1 MASRVRLGAPAASFG
16 VAPSR
21 GAHGLAGAL
30 SYIGPSESGRS
41 SSRMHFFRTTSIL
54 LVSLAAAPARA
65 QVTSVRGVTPES
77 SGPSATSLKAAQLEF
92 EGFRRDHLPTMNVGR
107 GGGSGKCDEQVG
119 RFCYWYDE
127 KTAGPPREP
136 EIIRDARTRL
146 IARLDSNATS
156 FPGERWTTGQLVR
169 YLAEAE
175 RFDEGIAAA
184 RKCKVDGWWCFAVQG
199 FALHMADRY
208 READSAFA
216 LALDVMTERER
227 CEWRDLKL
235 LLDDDLLKDYRDLTC
250 ARRLAFERRV
260 WWLARPM
267 LSSSGN
273 DARSEYYAR
282 LTYARFLEDAPSV
295 HALGFSEDEDE
306 RELSLRYGWARQ
318 FTREGGPLG
327 GRGGITGH
335 EPTPAHPMLPMAAS
349 VRNPALSDSLGWRGK
364 GLPGVRARYH
374 ADYARRLLPLQHQ
387 SALFRR
393 GDSAV
398 VVVAY
403 DVDSDAVFPDAAKAK
418 NLTAALI
425 LTRGEESDATI
436 TRVDTPHT
444 VGTMVARS
452 AWGPTLMSVEVAAP
466 DAHVL
471 ARARYGL
478 RASDMLGSRVQVSD
492 LLIFEPYKDMPD
504 RLEDVVPHARAS
516 VSMKPDTKIGIYWE
530 TYNTRPTG
538 EGMQVSITVAPEET
552 PGGGNWLKKGL
563 TALRLIREAKPV
575 SVGMRDV
582 SARGL
587 GYTPRSV
594 VVDLTSLKPGRY
606 VLELEVTAE
615 GTIPVRA
622 SRVIVIAR

>member
-1 MASRVRLGAPAASFG
+1 ML
-16 VAPSR
+16 
-21 GAHGLAGAL
+21 
-30 SYIGPSESGRS
+30 
-41 SSRMHFFRTTSIL
+41 SSRITSAL
-54 LVSLAAAPARA
+54 LVSLAALAASARA
-65 QVTSVRGVTPES
+65 QVVDVRSVTPES
-77 SGPSATSLKAAQLEF
+77 TGPSVISLKAVQLEF
-92 EGFRRDHLPTMNVGR
+92 EAFRRTHLPSMSVSR
-107 GGGSGKCDEQVG
+107 GGGSGSCDEQVG

-127 KTAGPPREP
+127 KSPAPPKEP
-136 EIIRDARTRL
+136 DSIRDARNRM
-146 IARLDSNATS
+146 IAKLDSNAKA
-156 FPGERWTTGQLVR
+156 FPGERWTSGQVVR
-169 YLAEAE
+169 YLTEAE
-175 RFDEGIAAA
+175 RFDEAVAAA
-184 RKCKVDGWWCFAVQG
+184 RGCKLDGWWCFGLQG
-199 FALHMADRY
+199 FALHMAHRY
-208 READSAFA
+208 RAADSVFA
-216 LALDVMTERER
+216 LALDVMSQKER
-227 CEWRDLKL
+227 CDWRDLKL
-235 LLDDDLLKDYRDLTC
+235 VLDDELLKDYRELNC
-250 ARRLAFERRV
+250 ARRLAFEQRV

-282 LTYARFLEDAPSV
+282 LMYARFLEDAPSV
-295 HALGFSEDEDE
+295 HTLGFTEDEDE
-306 RELSLRYGWARQ
+306 RELSLRYGWARE
-318 FTREGGPLG
+318 FTREGGATG
-327 GRGGITGH
+327 KGGITGH

-374 ADYARRLLPLQHQ
+374 AEYARRLLPLPHQ

-393 GDSAV
+393 GDTALV
-398 VVVAY
+398 VLAY
-403 DVDSDAVFPDAAKAK
+403 DVESDSAFPAAVKAK
-418 NLTAALI
+418 NLTAALV

-436 TRVDTPHT
+436 VRVDAPQTRAT
-444 VGTMVARS
+444 IVARS
-452 AWGPTLMSVEVAAP
+452 AWGPMLLSAELAAP
-466 DAHVL
+466 DADVL

-478 RASDMLGSRVQVSD
+478 RASDMIGSRVQVSD

-504 RLEDVVPHARAS
+504 RLEDVIPHARAG
-516 VSMKPDTKIGIYWE
+516 VTMKPDTKIGIYWE

-538 EGMQVSITVAPEET
+538 EGMQVSITVAPEEV
-552 PGGGNWLKKGL
+552 PGGGNWLRKGL

>member
-1 MASRVRLGAPAASFG
+1 M
-16 VAPSR
+16 
-21 GAHGLAGAL
+21 LA
-30 SYIGPSESGRS
+30 
-41 SSRMHFFRTTSIL
+41 FRTISIL
-54 LVSLAAAPARA
+54 FLSLAAAGESARA
-65 QVTSVRGVTPES
+65 QVTSVRGVTPEAA
-77 SGPSATSLKAAQLEF
+77 GPSATSLKAAQLEF
-92 EGFRRDHLPTMNVGR
+92 EGFRRNHLPTMNLGR
-107 GGGSGKCDEQVG
+107 GGGSGSCDEQVG

-127 KTAGPPREP
+127 RTAAPPHEP
-136 EIIRDARTRL
+136 DVISEARTRL
-146 IARLDSNATS
+146 IARLDSNAKA
-156 FPGERWTTGQLVR
+156 FPAERWTSGQLVR

-175 RFDEGIAAA
+175 RFDDAVAAA
-184 RKCKVDGWWCFAVQG
+184 RRCQVDGWWCLALQG

-208 READSAFA
+208 RQADSTFA
-216 LALDVMTERER
+216 LALEVMPDKER
-227 CEWRDLKL
+227 CDWRDLKL
-235 LLDDDLLKDYRDLTC
+235 LLDDELLKDYRELNCT
-250 ARRLAFERRV
+250 RRVAFEQRV

-267 LSSSGN
+267 LSSNGN

-282 LTYARFLEDAPSV
+282 LMYTHFLEDAPSV
-295 HALGFSEDEDE
+295 HALGFNEDDDE
-306 RELSLRYGWARQ
+306 RELSLRYGWSRE
-318 FTREGGPLG
+318 FTRDGGALG
-327 GRGGITGH
+327 GKGVITGH

-374 ADYARRLLPLQHQ
+374 ADYARRLLALQHQ

-393 GDSAV
+393 GDSSLV
-398 VVVAY
+398 VLAY
-403 DVDSDAVFPDAAKAK
+403 DVDSDAAFPAAAKAK
-418 NLTAALI
+418 NLTAALV

-436 TRVDTPHT
+436 VRLDAPQTR
-444 VGTMVARS
+444 GTIVAKS
-452 AWGPTLMSVEVAAP
+452 VWGPTLLSAELAAP

-504 RLEDVVPHARAS
+504 RLEDVIPHTRAS

-552 PGGGNWLKKGL
+552 PGGGNWLTKGL

-587 GYTPRSV
+587 GYTPRAV
-594 VVDLTSLKPGRY
+594 VVDLTSLKTGRY